1 MEDFFE
7 LAILNM
13 YFYQKLEFMK
23 KVIFYTSLFFALALM
38 SSCGIYEKQ
47 CPGEGQINTTEA
59 NS

>member
-1 MEDFFE
+1 
-7 LAILNM
+7 M

-38 SSCGIYEKQ
+38 SSCGIYGEQ
-47 CPGEGQINTTEA
+47 CPGAGQINTTEV